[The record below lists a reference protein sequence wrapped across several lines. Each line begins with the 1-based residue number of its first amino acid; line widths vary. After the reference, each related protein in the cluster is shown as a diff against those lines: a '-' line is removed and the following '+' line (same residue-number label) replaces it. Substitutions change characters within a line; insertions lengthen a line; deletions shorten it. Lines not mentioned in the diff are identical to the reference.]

1 MMKSSFGKLKR
12 FALHKSEEVK
22 DHHNNTQAASALFHF
37 DGLAVASEDVNTDM
51 KNIRNCYDSLLSA
64 AAATTNSAYESL
76 LEMGN
81 CLLEKTSLNDDSDC
95 GRALSTLGRVQLELR
110 KLVDSYRS
118 HIILTITKPSES
130 LLNELRKVEEMK
142 LQCDEKSTPIRKVII
157 EVPSSEHRDKGRSRG
172 GKGDSVSSQQL
183 QVAQFANKDDAPGCV
198 FSRLESP
205 AGQCRACSPSCSNN
219 HSHSF
224 LLVKQ
229 LNFFRRALESLEAVE
244 PQINSFAVKQHIDY
258 KFSGHGEVEIEDEEA
273 SSYESYEGGE
283 LSFDYRLNRHESD
296 SVGLSR
302 ISVEADTPKFCAS
315 AMEDAATS
323 IPRFQGEHVFNRH
336 AKASSHSAPIYA
348 ENFESTER
356 NKETQSSVKK
366 FHTHVLPTPAD
377 RAGLSKPRGQHCW
390 RHQQY
395 LAFIPSISREK
406 LDRNLIPIFDPEN
419 QRLALRPLSSRT
431 PSSKPSVSSSMPTGS
446 IEPVQINSG
455 PLSRIRIVQPPSSI
469 NVPRSASPP
478 PTSSPRISELHELPR
493 PPGSVASKTMNI
505 GNIGHSAPL
514 ISRKQEVSPTNRSP
528 PLAPNTGTALP
539 PPPLSVSRSFSIPT
553 SNQRATALNMAKLV
567 GSPRS
572 RGKFGDV
579 THLLTS
585 YKLKGVVNL
594 DNSFINLLQSWAEG
608 ITVLASLD
616 ILLISLHQL
625 VQKQFTIIKFGIAIK

>member
-37 DGLAVASEDVNTDM
+37 DGLAVASEDM

-64 AAATTNSAYESL
+64 AAATTNSAYEFSESL

-142 LQCDEKSTPIRKVII
+142 LQCDEKR
-157 EVPSSEHRDKGRSRG
+157 EVYEYMFTQHRDKGRSRG

-183 QVAQFANKDDAPGCV
+183 QVAHEEYDDAARLCV
-198 FSRLESP
+198 FRVESLKQ
-205 AGQCRACSPSCSNN
+205 GQCRSLFTQAARH
-219 HSHSF
+219 HSA
-224 LLVKQ
+224 Q

-377 RAGLSKPRGQHCW
+377 AKSWTSKTSNSGLVPSGTAIAGGINNIWHSSPLVTEKQRKSTEDNILGRSVTNRQTPSIPLPRPSVEELVGPQSDS
-390 RHQQY
+390 QY
-395 LAFIPSISREK
+395 EFDHKKTERLAFSG
-406 LDRNLIPIFDPEN
+406 
-419 QRLALRPLSSRT
+419 PLSSRT
-431 PSSKPSVSSSMPTGS
+431 PSSKPSVSSIMPTGS

-514 ISRKQEVSPTNRSP
+514 ISRKREVSPTNRSP

-553 SNQRATALNMAKLV
+553 SNQRTTALNMAKLV

-572 RGKFGDV
+572 RFGDV
-579 THLLTS
+579 TSPPLTP
-585 YKLKGVVNL
+585 
-594 DNSFINLLQSWAEG
+594 
-608 ITVLASLD
+608 
-616 ILLISLHQL
+616 ISLAN
-625 VQKQFTIIKFGIAIK
+625 VNS